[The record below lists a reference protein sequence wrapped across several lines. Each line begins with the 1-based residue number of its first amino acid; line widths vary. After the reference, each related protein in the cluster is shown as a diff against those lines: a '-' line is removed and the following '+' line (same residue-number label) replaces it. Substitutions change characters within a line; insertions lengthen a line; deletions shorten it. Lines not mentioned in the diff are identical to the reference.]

1 MTTPGASLA
10 ESAAPYADNPAFL
23 DDLRRF
29 VESMLATA
37 DRAATDSHL
46 PASNQAS
53 HTWRIIAARMAATVK
68 AEIFIPLAHVA
79 LVFQLDARDVQL
91 LSLALMIEADR
102 SISDAFSTLAHTLN
116 EAEGIGDHV
125 RSTSATSK
133 ATSLR
138 TATYLLGDIR
148 GCLFADSPLCVHQ
161 LIELVDVNVSTLDG
175 AYRLASALTAYLLG
189 LAAPQP
195 RIGDQMAVDVIV
207 EESLAELIV
216 GENIKRQLQRF
227 AEVCCAPSAR
237 FGAVVLQIEA
247 EDTTL
252 AGALAAAAFSNL
264 GYGVARLSARHIR
277 SAYQNADHRLST
289 LQQQLR
295 TACRD
300 AALCTQVLMLTDADA
315 LVGNDERE
323 QVDLFDSVIQSL
335 LQAVTY
341 VVILNGPSRRLADT
355 VALSRQ
361 QGVRLFQVCVPPPTP
376 DLRKR
381 AWEKHADYYDLPL
394 DDRLLTAV
402 ADAYTFT
409 EARIAAVIDTLAGRH
424 ALAGDDNIEPM
435 LWEIC
440 RTEAQDQP
448 IGVAKRVDA
457 PYRLSDLVAPP
468 QTVSL
473 LEEVLGQMLHRAHVI
488 DELGFAA
495 KHPAVKN
502 LCVLFHGAPGTG
514 KTMASSILANELSLP
529 LYRVDLSTVLSKY
542 IGETERNIAQLFER
556 AQLMNVVL
564 HFDEAEGL
572 FSKRTEAKDSH
583 DRFANLQVGF
593 LLQRI
598 ESYQGLVILST
609 NLMGNIDKAF
619 LRRFGFVIEFPSP
632 TKEERLTLWRR
643 IFPEK
648 VKLHHDVDLEVLA
661 EKAALSGGYIRNAA
675 LSATFLA
682 AQERTAVKMAHL
694 VKSVAREYEK
704 LGKLFSEADFFS
716 VS

>member
-10 ESAAPYADNPAFL
+10 DSAAPYADNPAFL
-23 DDLRRF
+23 DDLRHF
-29 VESMLATA
+29 VESLLA
-37 DRAATDSHL
+37 RANRDETD
-46 PASNQAS
+46 ASVSPFTQAS
-53 HTWRIIAARMAATVK
+53 HTWRAIAARMAATVK
-68 AEIFIPLAHVA
+68 SEIFIPLAHVA

-102 SISDAFSTLAHTLN
+102 SISDAFSTLARTLQ
-116 EAEGIGDHV
+116 ESDGISDRA
-125 RSTSATSK
+125 RSTSTAGGT
-133 ATSLR
+133 TSLR

-175 AYRLASALTAYLLG
+175 AYRLAPALTAYLLG

-195 RIGDQMAVDVIV
+195 RIGEHMAVDVV
-207 EESLAELIV
+207 VQEPLAELIV

-227 AEVCCAPSAR
+227 VEVCCAPSTR
-237 FGAVVLQIEA
+237 FGPVVLQIEGD
-247 EDTTL
+247 DTTL

-264 GYGVARLSARHIR
+264 GYGVARLDARHIR
-277 SAYQNADHRLST
+277 WAYQSADHRLST

-300 AALCTQVLMLTDADA
+300 AALCTQVLMLSDIDA
-315 LVGNDERE
+315 LAGNEERD
-323 QVDLFDSVIQSL
+323 QVDLFDSTIQSL

-341 VVILNGPSRRLADT
+341 VVILNGPTRRLADT
-355 VALSRQ
+355 VSGLRQ

-424 ALAGDDNIEPM
+424 ALANDENIEPM
-435 LWEIC
+435 LWDIC

-457 PYRLSDLVAPP
+457 PYRLRDLVAPP
-468 QTVSL
+468 QTIQL
-473 LEEVLGQMLHRAHVI
+473 LEEVLGQMRYRARVI

-495 KHPAVKN
+495 KHPAVRN
-502 LCVLFHGAPGTG
+502 LSVLFHGSPGTG

-598 ESYQGLVILST
+598 ESYPGLVILST

-632 TKEERLTLWRR
+632 SREERLDLWRQ
-643 IFPEK
+643 IFPER
-648 VKLHHDVDLEVLA
+648 VQLHHDVDLEVLA
-661 EKAALSGGYIRNAA
+661 DKAAFSGGYIRNAA
-675 LSATFLA
+675 LGATFLA
-682 AQERTAVKMAHL
+682 AQEGTAVKMAHL
-694 VKSVAREYEK
+694 VKSVGREYEK
-704 LGKLFSEADFFS
+704 LGKLFSEADFA
-716 VS
+716 

>member
-10 ESAAPYADNPAFL
+10 ESAAPYADNPDFL
-23 DDLRRF
+23 DDLRHF
-29 VESMLATA
+29 VESLLA
-37 DRAATDSHL
+37 RANRDDTDPSIV
-46 PASNQAS
+46 PFTEAA
-53 HTWRIIAARMAATVK
+53 HTWRAIAARMAATVK
-68 AEIFIPLAHVA
+68 SEIFIPLAHVA

-102 SISDAFSTLAHTLN
+102 SIGDAFSTLTRALQ
-116 EAEGIGDHV
+116 ESEGIDDRT
-125 RSTSATSK
+125 RSTPTAGTP
-133 ATSLR
+133 ASLK

-161 LIELVDVNVSTLDG
+161 LIELVEVNVSTLDG
-175 AYRLASALTAYLLG
+175 GYRLAPALTAYLLG

-195 RIGDQMAVDVIV
+195 RIGDQTAVDVV
-207 EESLAELIV
+207 AHESLSELIV

-227 AEVCCAPSAR
+227 VDVCCAPGGR

-264 GYGVARLSARHIR
+264 GYGIARLDARHIR
-277 SAYQNADHRLST
+277 WAYQGADQRIAT

-300 AALCTQVLMLTDADA
+300 AALCTQVLMLSDTDA
-315 LVGNDERE
+315 LMGNEERD
-323 QVDLFDSVIQSL
+323 QIDLFDSTVQSL

-341 VVILNGPSRRLADT
+341 VVFLNGPSRRLGDL
-355 VALSRQ
+355 VAGARQ
-361 QGVRLFQVCVPPPTP
+361 QGVRLFQICVPPPTP
-376 DLRKR
+376 DLRKL
-381 AWEKHADYYDLPL
+381 AWQKHADYYDLPL

-409 EARIAAVIDTLAGRH
+409 QARIAAVIDTLAGRH
-424 ALAGDDNIEPM
+424 ALAGDEKIEPM
-435 LWEIC
+435 LWDIC
-440 RTEAQDQP
+440 RNEAQDQP

-457 PYRLSDLVAPP
+457 PYRLCDLVAPRR
-468 QTVSL
+468 TLAL
-473 LEEVLGQMLHRAHVI
+473 LEEVLGQMRHRTHVI

-502 LCVLFHGAPGTG
+502 LCVLLHGPPGTG

-572 FSKRTEAKDSH
+572 FSKRTDAKDSH

-619 LRRFGFVIEFPSP
+619 LRRFGFVVEFPSP
-632 TKEERLTLWRR
+632 TRDERLHLWRQ
-643 IFPEK
+643 IFPAQ
-648 VKLHHDVDLEVLA
+648 VQLHNDVDLDVLA
-661 EKAALSGGYIRNAA
+661 DKAALSGGYIRNAA

-682 AQERTAVKMAHL
+682 AQAGTAVKMTHL
-694 VKSVAREYEK
+694 VKSIAREYEK
-704 LGKLFSEADFFS
+704 LGKLFSEADFLGI
-716 VS
+716 

>member
-1 MTTPGASLA
+1 MTTTGASLA
-10 ESAAPYADNPAFL
+10 ESAAPYADNPDLLA
-23 DDLRRF
+23 DLRRF
-29 VESMLATA
+29 VESLLSTA
-37 DRAATDSHL
+37 DRAGTDCPLTASH
-46 PASNQAS
+46 QAS
-53 HTWRIIAARMAATVK
+53 HTWRAIAARMAATVK
-68 AEIFIPLAHVA
+68 SQIFVPLAHVA

-91 LSLALMIEADR
+91 LSLALMLEADR
-102 SISDAFSTLAHTLN
+102 SINDAFSMLARALQ
-116 EAEGIGDHV
+116 ESDGINDRT
-125 RSTSATSK
+125 RSTTA
-133 ATSLR
+133 AGAPASLR
-138 TATYLLGDIR
+138 TVTCLLGDIR

-161 LIELVDVNVSTLDG
+161 LIELVDVNVSTLEG
-175 AYRLASALTAYLLG
+175 AYRLAPALTAYLLG

-195 RIGDQMAVDVIV
+195 RIGDHTAVDVIA
-207 EESLAELIV
+207 EESVTELIV

-227 AEVCCAPSAR
+227 VDMCCAPNGR

-247 EDTTL
+247 DDTTL
-252 AGALAAAAFSNL
+252 AGALAAAAFSSM
-264 GYGVARLSARHIR
+264 GYGLARLDARHIR
-277 SAYQNADHRLST
+277 WAYQSADHRLST

-295 TACRD
+295 IACRD
-300 AALCTQVLMLTDADA
+300 AALCTQVLMLSDTDA
-315 LVGNDERE
+315 LVGNEERE
-323 QVDLFDSVIQSL
+323 HIDLFDSTIQSL
-335 LQAVTY
+335 LQAATY

-355 VALSRQ
+355 VAGSRQ

-381 AWEKHADYYDLPL
+381 AWDKHADYYDLPL

-424 ALAGDDNIEPM
+424 ALAGDEKIEPM
-435 LWEIC
+435 LWDVC

-468 QTVSL
+468 KTVAL
-473 LEEVLGQMLHRAHVI
+473 LQEVLGQMRHRAYVI

-502 LCVLFHGAPGTG
+502 LCVLFYGSPGTG

-572 FSKRTEAKDSH
+572 FSKRTDAKDSH

-632 TKEERLTLWRR
+632 TSEERLHLWRQ
-643 IFPEK
+643 IFPQR
-648 VKLHHDVDLEVLA
+648 VRLHDDVDLEVLA
-661 EKAALSGGYIRNAA
+661 DKAALSGGYIRNAA

-682 AQERTAVKMAHL
+682 AQEGSAVKMKHL
-694 VKSVAREYEK
+694 VKSVGREYEK
-704 LGKLFSEADFFS
+704 LGKLFSEADFM
-716 VS
+716 

>member
-1 MTTPGASLA
+1 MTSTGASLA
-10 ESAAPYADNPAFL
+10 DSAAPYADNPAFL
-23 DDLRRF
+23 DDLRHF
-29 VESMLATA
+29 VESLLSSANR
-37 DRAATDSHL
+37 DVTDPSRT
-46 PASNQAS
+46 ASNQSAQ
-53 HTWRIIAARMAATVK
+53 TWRAIAARMAATVK
-68 AEIFIPLAHVA
+68 SEIFIPLAHVA

-102 SISDAFSTLAHTLN
+102 SINDAFSTLTRTLEESETTN
-116 EAEGIGDHV
+116 DRT
-125 RSTSATSK
+125 RSTSTAGAT
-133 ATSLR
+133 TSLR
-138 TATYLLGDIR
+138 TATYLLGDVR

-161 LIELVDVNVSTLDG
+161 LIELVNVNVSTLDG
-175 AYRLASALTAYLLG
+175 AYRLAPALTAYLLG

-195 RIGDQMAVDVIV
+195 RIGDQMAVDVIAQD
-207 EESLAELIV
+207 SLEELIV

-227 AEVCCAPSAR
+227 VEVCCAPSVR

-247 EDTTL
+247 DDTTL
-252 AGALAAAAFSNL
+252 AGALAAAAFSSL
-264 GYGVARLSARHIR
+264 GYGVARMDARHIR
-277 SAYQNADHRLST
+277 WAYQSADHRVST

-300 AALCTQVLMLTDADA
+300 AALCTQVLMLSDTDA
-315 LVGNDERE
+315 LIGNEERE
-323 QVDLFDSVIQSL
+323 LTDLFDSTIQSL

-355 VALSRQ
+355 VSASRQ

-376 DLRKR
+376 ELRKL

-424 ALAGDDNIEPM
+424 ALAGGDNIEPM

-457 PYRLSDLVAPP
+457 PYRLGDLVAPP
-468 QTVSL
+468 QTIKL
-473 LEEVLGQMLHRAHVI
+473 LQEVLGQMRHRTRVI

-502 LCVLFHGAPGTG
+502 LCVLFHGSPGTG

-572 FSKRTEAKDSH
+572 FSRRTEAKDSH

-632 TKEERLTLWRR
+632 TSEERLHLWRQ
-643 IFPEK
+643 IFPER
-648 VKLHHDVDLEVLA
+648 VQLHSDVDLEVLA

-682 AQERTAVKMAHL
+682 AEEGTPVKMTHL
-694 VKSVAREYEK
+694 VKSVGREYEK
-704 LGKLFSEADFFS
+704 LGKLFSESDFI
-716 VS
+716 